1 MRYNCHS
8 TSRRSLAGNALKSP
22 RRLLF
27 VLSQRHSL
35 VYLAALLLP
44 LYIPFAQAADRPKV
58 VIAKQVDPDWGALT
72 SGYLLEQ
79 REVNLGVDSA
89 GEPFSIQA
97 KTAIPDN
104 VVRAL
109 MQWRFKTGNFIVPLK
124 IAVRLPLTP
133 SLERAQTPHWTFTAP
148 LTAAKKRASDLDA
161 VQAAQLLGNLPNAEE
176 PDNPRAILLI
186 YYADKGASD
195 PAAARARRDL
205 ILWLV
210 HVYPQDPI
218 LSSSYATINASD
230 AEATSAI
237 KQEWLNA
244 LKQDPEDDLV
254 IQGAANFLRLSDP
267 SAAIKIV
274 ASHHWDRQA
283 SWLGAVAATGALG
296 VNAVSP
302 DDGAAILSS
311 AASINA
317 SLREAILKSPDLK
330 VVLSAMATTSQMA
343 HDLSAHNALPADF
356 GPFCESLLKHTRELY
371 PQTSLDCDTT
381 PTKPPSGLQ
390 RIGGNVMEANLIK
403 KVQPT
408 YPQAAKSRRIQGT
421 VEFAA
426 TIDRQGV
433 IEGLELVKAPLAL
446 YDESY
451 KAVMQWK
458 YRPTLLNGHA
468 VDVITDVIV
477 NYTLSQ

>member
-1 MRYNCHS
+1 MNQRN
-8 TSRRSLAGNALKSP
+8 SP
-22 RRLLF
+22 L
-27 VLSQRHSL
+27 
-35 VYLAALLLP
+35 YLAALLLP
-44 LYIPFAQAADRPKV
+44 LCCPLARAADLPKV
-58 VIAKQVDPDWGALT
+58 AIVKQVDPDWGSLT

-97 KTAIPDN
+97 KTAIPDP

-109 MQWRFKTGNFIVPLK
+109 MQWRFKTGNFMVPLK

-133 SLERAQTPHWTFTAP
+133 WLERAQTPRWTFTPA
-148 LTAAKKRASDLDA
+148 LTAAKKLASDLDPAQA
-161 VQAAQLLGNLPNAEE
+161 VQLLANLPNAEE

-186 YYADKGASD
+186 YFAGKGAAD
-195 PAAARARRDL
+195 PAAAQARRDL

-210 HVYPQDPI
+210 RVYPQDPI
-218 LSSSYATINASD
+218 LSSSYAIVDPSD
-230 AEATSAI
+230 AEATSSI
-237 KQEWLNA
+237 KQEWLDA
-244 LKQDPEDDLV
+244 VKQYPEDDSV
-254 IQGAANFLRLSDP
+254 IRGAANFLRLSDP
-267 SAAIKIV
+267 TAAIKIV

-283 SWLGAVAATGALG
+283 SWLGAVAASAALG
-296 VNAVSP
+296 VNALSP
-302 DDGAAILSS
+302 DSGAAISS
-311 AASINA
+311 TPAGINA

-343 HDLSAHNALPADF
+343 HDLSTHNALPADF

-381 PTKPPSGLQ
+381 PTKPPAGLQ
-390 RIGGNVMEANLIK
+390 RIGGNLMEANLIK
-403 KVQPT
+403 KIQPS
-408 YPQAAKSRRIQGT
+408 YPKAAKNRHIQGT
-421 VEFAA
+421 VEFTAM
-426 TIDRQGV
+426 IDRQGV
-433 IEGLELVKAPLAL
+433 IGDLELVKAPLAL

-451 KAVMQWK
+451 KAVLQWR
-458 YRPTLLNGHA
+458 YRPTLLNGQP

>member
-1 MRYNCHS
+1 MNQS
-8 TSRRSLAGNALKSP
+8 
-22 RRLLF
+22 
-27 VLSQRHSL
+27 HSL
-35 VYLAALLLP
+35 LYLAALLLP
-44 LYIPFAQAADRPKV
+44 LCCRLAHAADPPKV
-58 VIAKQVDPDWGALT
+58 VIARQVEPDWGSLT

-79 REVNLGVDSA
+79 REVNLGVDAA

-124 IAVRLPLTP
+124 IAVRLSLTP
-133 SLERAQTPHWTFTAP
+133 WLERAQTPRWTFTAP
-148 LTAAKKRASDLDA
+148 LSAAKKHASELDA
-161 VQAAQLLGNLPNAEE
+161 TQAAQLLANLPNAEE
-176 PDNPRAILLI
+176 PDNPRAILLM
-186 YYADKGASD
+186 YFAGKGAAD
-195 PAAARARRDL
+195 PGAAQARRDL

-218 LSSSYATINASD
+218 LSSSYAAINASD
-230 AEATSAI
+230 AEATSLI

-244 LKQDPEDDLV
+244 VKQYPEDDLV
-254 IQGAANFLRLSDP
+254 IRGAANFLRLSDP
-267 SAAIKIV
+267 SAAVKIV
-274 ASHHWDRQA
+274 SSHHWDRQA

-296 VNAVSP
+296 VNGVSL
-302 DDGAAILSS
+302 DNGAAISTS
-311 AASINA
+311 PGSINA

-343 HDLSAHNALPADF
+343 RDLSAHNALPADF
-356 GPFCESLLKHTRELY
+356 SPFCESLLKHTRELY

-408 YPQAAKSRRIQGT
+408 YPQAAKNRRIQGT
-421 VEFAA
+421 VEFTA
-426 TIDRQGV
+426 TIDRQGL
-433 IEGLELVKAPLAL
+433 IEDLELVKAPLAL

-458 YRPTLLNGHA
+458 YRPTLLNGQP
-468 VDVITDVIV
+468 VEVITDVIV